1 LGSAL
6 GKLIQIRTDDK
17 NLALGGKNQPEHLSP
32 VLNLIQGILI
42 DVLHHLV
49 EIPAVAGKLAG
60 KKQVRP
66 DERLIDL
73 ILPMKT
79 DSIDAQY
86 FFVMIKQQR
95 YKLSIEPKPHFV
107 GGMHMF

>member
-1 LGSAL
+1 
-6 GKLIQIRTDDK
+6 
-17 NLALGGKNQPEHLSP
+17 
-32 VLNLIQGILI
+32 
-42 DVLHHLV
+42 LHHLV

-86 FFVMIKQQR
+86 FF
-95 YKLSIEPKPHFV
+95 LL
-107 GGMHMF
+107 